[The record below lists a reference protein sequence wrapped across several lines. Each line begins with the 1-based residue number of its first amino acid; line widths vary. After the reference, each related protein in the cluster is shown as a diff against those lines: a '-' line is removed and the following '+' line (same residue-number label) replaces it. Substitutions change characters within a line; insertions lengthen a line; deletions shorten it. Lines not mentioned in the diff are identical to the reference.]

1 MLTQKI
7 KEQIVSRIVHFCGNC
22 TVYLFGS
29 YAYGNP
35 TESSDVDI
43 AVIMD
48 QVESKVEQAAKLW
61 NELKDIP
68 FPKDIVVASQ
78 EEFEFYKNECGSI
91 FKTIAEKGVILHG

>member
-78 EEFEFYKNECGSI
+78 EEFEFTRMNVVRFLKQLP
-91 FKTIAEKGVILHG
+91 KKV